1 MPKYVA
7 FLRAINVGGHV
18 VKMDQLR
25 SSFAEMGFSNV
36 ETFIASGNVLF
47 DSKSKDT
54 QALERKIGKHL
65 EAKLGYAV
73 ATFVRS
79 IAEVAQIAAYQ
90 PFEDNNLHYVGFLG
104 RPPDEETAKKLHS
117 SATEL
122 DVFHLR
128 GRELYWLC
136 RRFSD
141 SKFSGPLLEKTLG
154 MRTTLRNSHTIK
166 RIAAKYA

>member
-1 MPKYVA
+1 MLSQQLLLTI
-7 FLRAINVGGHV
+7 FLPLAGALALWLAAPAGRSVGRVIALV
-18 VKMDQLR
+18 VTVVTLFCAGQL
-25 SSFAEMGFSNV
+25 V
-36 ETFIASGNVLF
+36 
-47 DSKSKDT
+47 
-54 QALERKIGKHL
+54 
-65 EAKLGYAV
+65 LGYAA

-154 MRTTLRNSHTIK
+154 MRTTLRNSNTIK